1 VGDTISDTQDKYISI
16 DKAVRLLDVSFE
28 RITWFIAT
36 ARLAWKRNPRD
47 GNRKL
52 VSLRDVQL
60 LRNYPH
66 LLAPWIIY
74 ALVDPR
80 DNAVR
85 YVGRAYEPQV
95 RLKAHLKD
103 EYAANPAKYRWI
115 RELRTSGL
123 LPHMEVLEG
132 VYGSMRDADA
142 RERVWIQYFI
152 NAGAALTNIQYI
164 D

>member
-1 VGDTISDTQDKYISI
+1 VSDTTSYAHDKYISL
-16 DKAVRLLDVSFE
+16 DKAMRLLDVSFE

-36 ARLAWKRNPRD
+36 SRLAWKRDPRD

-52 VSLRDVQL
+52 VSLRDVQQ
-60 LRNYPH
+60 LRNSPH
-66 LLAPWIIY
+66 LLAPWISY

-85 YVGRAYEPQV
+85 YVGRAYEPQI
-95 RLKAHLKD
+95 RFKAHLKD

-115 RELRTSGL
+115 RELRKNRL

-132 VYGSMRDADA
+132 VYGSLRDADT
-142 RERVWIQYFI
+142 RERAWIQHFI
-152 NAGAALTNIQYI
+152 NAGAALTNIQYM